1 MMFNG
6 LIFELE
12 TMERVELEN
21 GEVDYI
27 VDAKRFLIFK
37 STSYNK
43 VNNMIKALIK
53 KVMKDGKKDN
63 FIVYLYGLDR
73 QYREVDYIK
82 FISKKLEMKYERMEF
97 NKERG
102 LYEKVEGGYIDNID
116 KEIINTIEYI
126 KENVLI

>member
-27 VDAKRFLIFK
+27 VNAKRFLIFK

-43 VNNMIKALIK
+43 VNNMVKALIK
-53 KVMKDGKKDN
+53 KVMRDGKKDN
-63 FIVYLYGLDR
+63 FIVYLYALDR
-73 QYREVDYIK
+73 QYKEVDYIK
-82 FISKKLEMKYERMEF
+82 FVSRKLEMKYERMEF

-102 LYEKVEGGYIDNID
+102 LYEKVESGYIDNID